1 MKQNTIEQLPLVLI
15 IQFKVTVCV
24 KKKKKKKPYNN
35 AELYISFLF
44 SSLFLLLSYFFPLT
58 QEMTRRKSMQNLVNP
73 LRKLSFLSSTNLN
86 NTFRPDL
93 EFVPEQQDV
102 QEDVIHNQND
112 ILTLFPREV
121 ILKIL
126 SLLSFQ
132 DLIKIQLVRS
142 FFFFFCR

>member
-1 MKQNTIEQLPLVLI
+1 
-15 IQFKVTVCV
+15 
-24 KKKKKKKPYNN
+24 
-35 AELYISFLF
+35 
-44 SSLFLLLSYFFPLT
+44 
-58 QEMTRRKSMQNLVNP
+58 MQNLVNP

-86 NTFRPDL
+86 NTYRPDL

-102 QEDVIHNQND
+102 QEDLIHNQND

-142 FFFFFCR
+142 FFFR

>member
-1 MKQNTIEQLPLVLI
+1 
-15 IQFKVTVCV
+15 
-24 KKKKKKKPYNN
+24 
-35 AELYISFLF
+35 
-44 SSLFLLLSYFFPLT
+44 
-58 QEMTRRKSMQNLVNP
+58 MQNLVNP

-86 NTFRPDL
+86 NNTYRPDL

-102 QEDVIHNQND
+102 QEDLIHNQND

-142 FFFFFCR
+142 FFR